1 MKLQFLHK
9 RSIMSKY
16 NGKGG
21 TTYAVGIIGNLKR
34 ENEKEQLTI
43 GRNIEFQVGVAKCS
57 PADCFN
63 RKTGRELSSSRLK
76 LITLKITSIT
86 KSLKEDGS
94 IATIVTLQK
103 DDGSL
108 LRITQSSE
116 SSNFRVAAIEIS

>member
-1 MKLQFLHK
+1 MKVQFLHK

-21 TTYAVGIIGNLKR
+21 TTYAVGIIGNL
-34 ENEKEQLTI
+34 ENEKDQLTV
-43 GRNIEFQVGVAKCS
+43 GRNIGFQVGIAKCS
-57 PADCFN
+57 PEDCFN
-63 RKTGRELSSSRLK
+63 RKIGRELSTSRLK

-94 IATIVTLQK
+94 VATRVTLQK

-108 LRITQSSE
+108 LLITQSSE

>member
-1 MKLQFLHK
+1 MKVQFLHK

-21 TTYAVGIIGNLKR
+21 TTYAVGIIGNL
-34 ENEKEQLTI
+34 ENEKDQLTV
-43 GRNIEFQVGVAKCS
+43 GRNIGFQVGIAKCS
-57 PADCFN
+57 PEDCFN
-63 RKTGRELSSSRLK
+63 RKIGRELSTSRLK

-94 IATIVTLQK
+94 IATRVTLQK

-108 LRITQSSE
+108 LLITQSSG

>member
-1 MKLQFLHK
+1 MKVQFLHK

-21 TTYAVGIIGNLKR
+21 TTYAVGIIGNL
-34 ENEKEQLTI
+34 ENEKDQLTV
-43 GRNIEFQVGVAKCS
+43 GRNIGFQVGIAKCS
-57 PADCFN
+57 PEDCFN
-63 RKTGRELSSSRLK
+63 RKIGRELSTSRLK

-94 IATIVTLQK
+94 VATRVTLQK

-108 LRITQSSE
+108 LLITQSSG